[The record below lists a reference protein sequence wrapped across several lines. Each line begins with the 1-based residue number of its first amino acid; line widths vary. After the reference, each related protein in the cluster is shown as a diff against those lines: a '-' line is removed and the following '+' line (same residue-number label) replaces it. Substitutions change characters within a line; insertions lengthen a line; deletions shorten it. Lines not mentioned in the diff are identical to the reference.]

1 MKLWKTID
9 IEDTDRALLYRRGKL
24 ESVLQPGRHRVW
36 NIGNSIRLE
45 TYDVTS
51 LWFEHPQAK
60 WLLTQ
65 YSHLLGDVLERVET
79 GDTQLG
85 LVYVGGIL
93 VDLLSPGCSVVSW
106 KGIDEVRIE
115 LIDIERSFRVDAA
128 LLRLLLKNSR
138 PGLRAAAIKAITA
151 AEVSDE
157 HVGLLI
163 VDGEL
168 IELLS
173 PGSYGYW
180 RFGRDIRV
188 ELMDLRLQSMDVNGQ
203 EILTKDRV
211 SLRIN
216 LSASYRVENP
226 RTAALQ
232 LNDYAGFIYR
242 ELQLRL
248 REAVGTQLL
257 DELLAD
263 KDALN
268 GALANA
274 TRDKLSQYGI
284 ALLDVGVKDI
294 ILPGEMKTLLNR
306 VVEAQKEAEA
316 NLIRRREETQAM
328 RSLHNTAK
336 VMENNPTLLR
346 LKELEALE
354 RVSENID
361 RISVYGGLEGV
372 MNDLIKLSAS
382 NQ

>member
-1 MKLWKTID
+1 MKLWKIVD
-9 IEDTDRALLYRRGKL
+9 IEDTQRALLYRRGKL
-24 ESVLQPGRHRVW
+24 ESVLQPGRHRIW
-36 NIGNSIRLE
+36 SLGSSIRLE

-51 LWFEHPQAK
+51 LWFERPLAK

-93 VDLLSPGCSVVSW
+93 VDLLSPGSSVVSW
-106 KGIDEVRIE
+106 KGIDDVRIE
-115 LIDIERSFRVDAA
+115 LIDIEQSFHVDQS
-128 LLRLLLKNSR
+128 LLRLLLRNSK
-138 PGLRAAAIKAITA
+138 PNLRAAAIKAIA
-151 AEVSDE
+151 AVEVSDE

-163 VDGEL
+163 VEGEL
-168 IELLS
+168 VELLP

-180 RFGRDIRV
+180 RYGREIKIQ
-188 ELMDLRLQSMDVNGQ
+188 LMDLRLQSMDVNGQ

-268 GALANA
+268 GELANA
-274 TRDKLSQYGI
+274 TRGKLSQYGI

-372 MNDLIKLSAS
+372 MNDLVKLSGTS
-382 NQ
+382 Q

>member
-9 IEDTDRALLYRRGKL
+9 IADKERALLYRRGRLK
-24 ESVLQPGRHRVW
+24 SVLMPGRHRLW
-36 NIGNSIRLE
+36 NLGQSIRLE

-65 YSHLLGDVLERVET
+65 YSHLLSDVLERVEA

-93 VDLLSPGCSVVSW
+93 VDLLPPGRSVTNW
-106 KGIDEVRIE
+106 KGIDDVRIE
-115 LIDIERSFRVDAA
+115 LVDIEQSLKVDTS
-128 LLRLLLKNSR
+128 LLRLLLRNSK
-138 PGLRAAAIKAITA
+138 PDLRAAAVKAIA
-151 AEVSDE
+151 AVEISDE

-168 IELLS
+168 VELLS

-180 RFGRDIRV
+180 RFGRDV
-188 ELMDLRLQSMDVNGQ
+188 KVQLMDLRLQSMDVNGQ

-268 GALANA
+268 GELAKA
-274 TRDKLSQYGI
+274 TRNKLSEYGI

-372 MNDLIKLSAS
+372 MNDLVKLSGMG
-382 NQ
+382 Q